1 MTTQGSRLK
10 KIRQALNISQGEF
23 GEIFGISKQFVSLIE
38 NDKTYL
44 NNDKLVKLLLD
55 YNVNLNYLLGGIGEM
70 FNANAKQFEQEHEVF
85 TQIVHDLIN
94 KELEA
99 RGL

>member
-1 MTTQGSRLK
+1 METQGIRLK
-10 KIRQALNISQGEF
+10 KIRQALNISQSDF

-38 NDKTYL
+38 KDKAFM

-70 FNANAKQFEQEHEVF
+70 FIANAQQFEQEQEVF
-85 TQIVHDLIN
+85 AQKVRQILKEEKLI
-94 KELEA
+94 K
-99 RGL
+99 